1 VLSTTNLLPRIS
13 VIITSHGEGDLL
25 TEAVHSIREEEP
37 IELVIVD
44 DASPDAATQE
54 ILEMLEREGVR
65 VLRQETNC
73 GVARARMTGFAATSA
88 PLVYPLDADDHAL
101 PGVLARMA
109 DVLERSPEAAV
120 CAGDVVEFGEHLLLR
135 ETPAQLDPYRV
146 AYTNEYPITALFRRS
161 AIEAAGGWRRLGDH
175 HGYDDWSLWMGL
187 AERGERLVHLGGPG
201 YRRRMHGRRLNR
213 EARMHHRQLYAAMRS
228 AHPDLFTHLREHRRR
243 SDLHALRKY
252 LYPVLF
258 GARAEVPFEGLLKPL
273 FDRVGFW
280 TRTRPGARPGLFFLS
295 FLVLDQL
302 GVT

>member
-1 VLSTTNLLPRIS
+1 VLSTTNLPPRVS
-13 VIITSHGEGDLL
+13 VIITCHGEAGLL
-25 TEAVHSIREEEP
+25 AEAVHSIREEEP
-37 IELVIVD
+37 VELVIVD

-54 ILEMLEREGVR
+54 TLEMLEREGVR
-65 VLRQETNC
+65 VLRQETNS

-109 DVLERSPEAAV
+109 DVLECNPEAAV
-120 CAGDVVEFGEHLLLR
+120 CVGDVVEFGDHLLLR
-135 ETPAQLDPYRV
+135 QTPARLDPYRV

-175 HGYDDWSLWMGL
+175 HGYDDWNLWMGL

-201 YRRRMHGRRLNR
+201 YRRRLHGRRLNQ
-213 EARMHHRQLYAAMRS
+213 EARTHHRHLYAAMRR
-228 AHPDLFTHLREHRRR
+228 AHPDLFMRLREHRRR
-243 SDLHALRKY
+243 SDLHPLQKH

-258 GARAEVPFEGLLKPL
+258 GARAEIPFEGLLKPL
-273 FDRVGFW
+273 FDRIGFW
-280 TRTRPGARPGLFFLS
+280 TRTRPEARPELFFLA
-295 FLVLDQL
+295 FLVSNQL